1 MRQPD
6 DLDELEITMLEELAE
21 RGAVADSD
29 NAAAEL
35 AYRIGERVGTVVNGR
50 IRRLTRLQLVAVTNG
65 GGELYSGIA
74 ITKAGCRAAQ
84 IDSRLARRPPAPTP
98 EGFNAHTPVVRTRLG
113 QPHSLTPAS
122 KPAVRATSSPVSQP
136 ASAQPRQAAQP
147 RSRSRMH
154 ELDQAVLQALVDGPI
169 KDHNSAAG
177 VLARRLGVART
188 NGFSMRLKV
197 LDDRGY
203 IDRVVA
209 QKRTFSIA
217 ITESG
222 RAALTA
228 ALAAS

>member
-1 MRQPD
+1 
-6 DLDELEITMLEELAE
+6 
-21 RGAVADSD
+21 
-29 NAAAEL
+29 
-35 AYRIGERVGTVVNGR
+35 
-50 IRRLTRLQLVAVTNG
+50 
-65 GGELYSGIA
+65 
-74 ITKAGCRAAQ
+74 
-84 IDSRLARRPPAPTP
+84 
-98 EGFNAHTPVVRTRLG
+98 
-113 QPHSLTPAS
+113 
-122 KPAVRATSSPVSQP
+122 
-136 ASAQPRQAAQP
+136 
-147 RSRSRMH
+147 MH

-169 KDHNSAAG
+169 VDHNSAAG

-197 LDDRGY
+197 LADRGY